1 MEVEAL
7 VPAHLTLSN
16 DQHLLHVREI
26 KVHSVNKTLSLRDI
40 NERPEAIATF
50 KGIVSRYKA

>member
-50 KGIVSRYKA
+50 K